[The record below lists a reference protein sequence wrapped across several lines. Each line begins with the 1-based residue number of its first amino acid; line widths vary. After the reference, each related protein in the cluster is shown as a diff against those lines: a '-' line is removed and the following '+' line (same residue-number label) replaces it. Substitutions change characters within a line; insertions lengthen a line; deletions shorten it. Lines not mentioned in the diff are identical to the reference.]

1 MPKGIQLNN
10 GNHRKTGKLNKSCVS
25 IRTTTQCVPKK
36 LDLWISCTAVSL
48 LQWNLARDIL
58 MTSAVKGIHNLPPH
72 LSYVSTLPNITQQP
86 KNGIDKLTSSLTPGT
101 IFLRASSTK
110 PVANMVACMC
120 KGKGTSFRTYLR
132 WFSYRTGSEPLQTH
146 RNRFFSESLTLLRG
160 RQRNS
165 SVFV

>member
-101 IFLRASSTK
+101 ILLRASSTK
-110 PVANMVACMC
+110 PVANTAACMC
-120 KGKGTSFRTYLR
+120 KGKGMSLWRLWSSHTTSSQSLH
-132 WFSYRTGSEPLQTH
+132 TH
-146 RNRFFSESLTLLRG
+146 RNWFFAEPLTLLRG
-160 RQRNS
+160 RQHTF
-165 SVFV
+165 SVSV